1 MMQAIFRRLAN
12 RLVGI
17 LLCVVGFFF
26 FFSVDWF
33 LLGWKTTVKDAS
45 SFCHQE
51 TFYHSCHIY
60 TGCSSLFAYCDNGFC
75 NRGSAW
81 WAVTPVHA
89 PSILDVYKEQK
100 DTCKIASRQ
109 ICRTCLANAKLHCQL
124 PGLTSH
130 TFGQGKFGA
139 KLLVC
144 CADARL
150 RNLAPQLKWS
160 VMLCAFSSVYATN
173 SFCIPLA
180 ITAGPQI

>member
-1 MMQAIFRRLAN
+1 MHLAFVIK
-12 RLVGI
+12 RPFITVATSTQDVALCLPIVIMGSVI
-17 LLCVVGFFF
+17 EAVLGGLLLQCMHR
-26 FFSVDWF
+26 
-33 LLGWKTTVKDAS
+33 AS
-45 SFCHQE
+45 WMCIKS
-51 TFYHSCHIY
+51 
-60 TGCSSLFAYCDNGFC
+60 
-75 NRGSAW
+75 R
-81 WAVTPVHA
+81 
-89 PSILDVYKEQK
+89 K
-100 DTCKIASRQ
+100 TCKIASRQ